1 MTQPSPVTSKPTQIQ
16 GGEELGG
23 QPLRG
28 VGDVEGY

>member
-1 MTQPSPVTSKPTQIQ
+1 MPQPSLVTSNPKQIP